1 METLHSLLSALLLS
15 VTFVSIYAQND
26 NSDRLHIPQFQL
38 PPFNAAQ
45 KDRQGRRSGRLRQTE
60 ETEGTSTT
68 NLHFERTT
76 NNDSVVRF
84 LERILCFM
92 MIH

>member
-1 METLHSLLSALLLS
+1 
-15 VTFVSIYAQND
+15 VSIYAQND

-45 KDRQGRRSGRLRQTE
+45 KDRQGRRSGRLRETE

>member
-1 METLHSLLSALLLS
+1 MGTVHLLLS
-15 VTFVSIYAQND
+15 VLLLSITFVSIYTQND

-38 PPFNAAQ
+38 PPFNTTQ
-45 KDRQGRRSGRLRQTE
+45 KNRQGRRSGRLRDTE
-60 ETEGTSTT
+60 ETEGTRAT

-84 LERILCFM
+84 LK
-92 MIH
+92 

>member
-1 METLHSLLSALLLS
+1 METVHSLLWVLLLS
-15 VTFVSIYAQND
+15 ITFVSIYAQND
-26 NSDRLHIPQFQL
+26 NTDRFHH

-45 KDRQGRRSGRLRQTE
+45 KDRHGRRSGRLRETE

-84 LERILCFM
+84 LE
-92 MIH
+92 

>member
-1 METLHSLLSALLLS
+1 MGTVHSLLLVLLLS
-15 VTFVSIYAQND
+15 ITFVSIYAQND

-38 PPFNAAQ
+38 QPFNTAQ
-45 KDRQGRRSGRLRQTE
+45 KDRQGHRSSRLRERE

-68 NLHFERTT
+68 NLHSERAA

-84 LERILCFM
+84 LK
-92 MIH
+92 